1 VRPHCWQV
9 KRKSKKTKEYPEAAP
24 ETAAQI
30 KEAAAYYGLRRD
42 VMGVREAKAQWSSVV
57 QRAAQGEEIVI
68 TSDGVP
74 TAMVVA
80 YKPAIHGKPF
90 YVDLERL
97 RAMPMT
103 PDSTPEIRAERD
115 SGN

>member
-1 VRPHCWQV
+1 M
-9 KRKSKKTKEYPEAAP
+9 KRKPKTPKKYPEFPA

-30 KEAAAYYGLRRD
+30 KEAAAHYGLRRD
-42 VMGVREAKAQWSSVV
+42 VMGVREAKAKWSSIV

-80 YKPAIHGKPF
+80 FKPAIHGKPF